1 MSRIDHSKLN
11 SRDRMRKQG
20 VDQIDDFGLPPI
32 PAAPKRRPSKEAL
45 RAEAAD
51 AVEKITRIIRCSCGH
66 KASVAVPASWAGRRF
81 RCSKCGEISE

>member
-1 MSRIDHSKLN
+1 MTRLNHSKLN
-11 SRDRMRKQG
+11 ARDRMRLNG
-20 VDQIDDFGLPPI
+20 VDPIDDFGVASI

-51 AVEKITRIIRCSCGH
+51 AVAKITRIIRCSCGH

-81 RCSKCGEISE
+81 RCSKCGEVSK